1 MPAQDRAWDR
11 SALMISAGK
20 RRWTTGPATISPG
33 IVPIWRRNAPSL
45 ERSFAGWPR
54 TGMAAV
60 GIALGFAAL
69 CQALEP
75 DRVPIAMAS
84 LFLVIA
90 IFIFAYAERRAR
102 VIMNRLETHT
112 VVTLKPVRTRLLTAA
127 LVVAT
132 FALTA
137 ATWCLA

>member
-1 MPAQDRAWDR
+1 
-11 SALMISAGK
+11 
-20 RRWTTGPATISPG
+20 
-33 IVPIWRRNAPSL
+33 
-45 ERSFAGWPR
+45 
-54 TGMAAV
+54 MAAV